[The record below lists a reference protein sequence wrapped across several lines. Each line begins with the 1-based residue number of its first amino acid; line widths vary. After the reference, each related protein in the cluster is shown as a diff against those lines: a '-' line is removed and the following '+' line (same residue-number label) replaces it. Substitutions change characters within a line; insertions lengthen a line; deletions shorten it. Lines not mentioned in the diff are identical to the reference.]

1 MKKILKENKG
11 LAASDGLI
19 AVLIIALFT
28 GIIATLLYNIYIS
41 NTSLKR
47 MSTANLYL
55 IDVLEYVDR
64 VYYDDVT
71 ANNLTDYF
79 NNKFKTD
86 NQVRAVTAENEG
98 NTPYKVIINVQ
109 KYNETEGNTDKLDLV
124 KQITV
129 KVNYKV
135 GNREQKIEVSR
146 IKSRENLLTP
156 NKPDL
161 NLVSKNGNEKVYP
174 VKQVDGS
181 YKVCREDDSNWYNYD
196 TDSSENS
203 ITAKVIV
210 TEIELSTGDLIG
222 ELDENTYTIYEW
234 IPRYAEDADR
244 NIIYLFSNTNN
255 YVESFEQED
264 GNTYQK
270 LSALPEGYT
279 TEFEDTQT
287 GRWQPI
293 TND

>member
-11 LAASDGLI
+11 LAASDGLM

-55 IDVLEYVDR
+55 IDVLEYVDK

-79 NNKFKTD
+79 NNKFETD
-86 NQVRAVTAENEG
+86 NQVRAVTTENEG

-161 NLVSKNGNEKVYP
+161 NLVSKNANEKVYP

>member
-1 MKKILKENKG
+1 MKKLKENKG
-11 LAASDGLI
+11 LAASDGLM

-71 ANNLTDYF
+71 ENNLTDYF
-79 NNKFKTD
+79 NNKFETD
-86 NQVRAVTAENEG
+86 NQVQAVTTENAA
-98 NTPYKVIINVQ
+98 NTPYEVVINVQ

-161 NLVSKNGNEKVYP
+161 NLVPKEENQKVYP

-181 YKVCREDDSNWYNYD
+181 YKVCREDDSNWYKYD
-196 TDSSENS
+196 TDSLENS
-203 ITAKVIV
+203 ITTKVIV
-210 TEIELSTGDLIG
+210 TEIELSIGDAI
-222 ELDENTYTIYEW
+222 DENTYTIYEW